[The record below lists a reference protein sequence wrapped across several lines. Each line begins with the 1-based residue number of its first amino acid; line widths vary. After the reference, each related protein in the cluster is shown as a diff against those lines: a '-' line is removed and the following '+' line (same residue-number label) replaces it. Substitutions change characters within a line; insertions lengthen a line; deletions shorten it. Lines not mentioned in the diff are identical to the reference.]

1 MSKMKKAFITA
12 LVFIIVGISGSII
25 SGFYIMPQIV
35 EEVYRV
41 QREIRNATPTESE
54 IFVTEEV
61 VNTLDIEVL
70 DQRGF
75 DVEVKSST
83 DNKTRITVYEYL
95 DESINV
101 NADYHRE
108 DKRLIITGSRTI
120 QHILNAENLKGF
132 LERGYKA
139 LIGTLM
145 EESNNTNQIVIE
157 VPTGVDINF
166 KGNYNNNLIINES
179 SVLKENLSYSCHNGY
194 VDLPFNNNLKNI
206 DIKTDSYLE
215 MDIREFINAD
225 KVNLESAAISIV
237 SAGYRNEYENITKL
251 PESVTIYG
259 NSVRVTSFM
268 PLGKDV
274 AISGNYVEYESNF
287 EVYPINLQLR
297 GRAGAESYYNNGM
310 NNNFHGSKVSENFQ
324 GIIGSEGTSENNLT
338 ISRYYKCEIDN
349 LSDFEIETEFK

>member
-166 KGNYNNNLIINES
+166 KGNYNNN
-179 SVLKENLSYSCHNGY
+179 
-194 VDLPFNNNLKNI
+194 
-206 DIKTDSYLE
+206 
-215 MDIREFINAD
+215 
-225 KVNLESAAISIV
+225 
-237 SAGYRNEYENITKL
+237 
-251 PESVTIYG
+251 
-259 NSVRVTSFM
+259 
-268 PLGKDV
+268 
-274 AISGNYVEYESNF
+274 
-287 EVYPINLQLR
+287 
-297 GRAGAESYYNNGM
+297 
-310 NNNFHGSKVSENFQ
+310 
-324 GIIGSEGTSENNLT
+324 
-338 ISRYYKCEIDN
+338 
-349 LSDFEIETEFK
+349 